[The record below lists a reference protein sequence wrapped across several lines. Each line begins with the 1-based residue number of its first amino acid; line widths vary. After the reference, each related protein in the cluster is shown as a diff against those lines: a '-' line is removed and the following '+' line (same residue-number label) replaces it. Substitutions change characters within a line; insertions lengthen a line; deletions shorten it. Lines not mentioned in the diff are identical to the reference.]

1 MLLGRKLTTGKGV
14 ERRKYLFNLTCNGGY
29 YSQKYIGGGGM
40 SRKKMTDYEKKREL
54 IRTDLMQ
61 QLHKNGITGKHF
73 IDLIEDYMSLWDLK
87 NKLIDDIETRGAM
100 ILWQNSE
107 TQKGYKKN
115 DAVAELPKVNKQMLA
130 MLKELGLQAVVKV
143 DDTDE
148 IEDV

>member
-1 MLLGRKLTTGKGV
+1 
-14 ERRKYLFNLTCNGGY
+14 
-29 YSQKYIGGGGM
+29 
-40 SRKKMTDYEKKREL
+40 MTNYEKKRES
-54 IRTDLMQ
+54 IKSDLLE
-61 QLHKNGITGKHF
+61 QLHKNGIKGSQF

-87 NKLIDDIETRGAM
+87 NKLIKDINERGAM

-115 DAVAELPKVNKQMLA
+115 DAVSELPRVNKQMLA
-130 MLKELGLQAVVKV
+130 LLKELGLQAVVKV